1 MFGILLSC
9 LCFASYKYSHHSIII
24 ATYFGHTFSAT
35 TSFQFVSGQVCI
47 MAITRAGAIT
57 AAAKVVSKSRENEKR
72 RKSAARARKWCER
85 QSAERRSEIQQTNRT
100 GHAEGHAC
108 LSEERQSEIR
118 QTNWT
123 GHAEGRA
130 RLLEERNAERRS
142 HHDMDVVDEE
152 KDSCDNC
159 HRRDF
164 SVDPRYKLTFT
175 VVSNEEMRTCKLAK
189 VKPRQVH
196 DPVIF
201 FTLCQEC
208 ERCLKKTPDFL
219 SMTSSQKAHMF
230 DWENIWPLFL
240 WDILSGCNAS
250 DNVPYHRIEV
260 AETLWRMICASSMR
274 EYWFEVSG
282 VIQYHYHGNFIN
294 LDWGNQVLKIKNF
307 LSFYNIP

>member
-1 MFGILLSC
+1 
-9 LCFASYKYSHHSIII
+9 
-24 ATYFGHTFSAT
+24 
-35 TSFQFVSGQVCI
+35 
-47 MAITRAGAIT
+47 
-57 AAAKVVSKSRENEKR
+57 
-72 RKSAARARKWCER
+72 
-85 QSAERRSEIQQTNRT
+85 
-100 GHAEGHAC
+100 
-108 LSEERQSEIR
+108 
-118 QTNWT
+118 
-123 GHAEGRA
+123 
-130 RLLEERNAERRS
+130 
-142 HHDMDVVDEE
+142 MDVVDEE

-189 VKPRQVH
+189 VKPRRVH

>member
-1 MFGILLSC
+1 
-9 LCFASYKYSHHSIII
+9 
-24 ATYFGHTFSAT
+24 
-35 TSFQFVSGQVCI
+35 
-47 MAITRAGAIT
+47 MADQSDGACRW
-57 AAAKVVSKSRENEKR
+57 V
-72 RKSAARARKWCER
+72 
-85 QSAERRSEIQQTNRT
+85 
-100 GHAEGHAC
+100 C
-108 LSEERQSEIR
+108 LSEER
-118 QTNWT
+118 
-123 GHAEGRA
+123 H
-130 RLLEERNAERRS
+130 AERRKQ
-142 HHDMDVVDEE
+142 HDLDVVDEE

-189 VKPRQVH
+189 VKPRRVH